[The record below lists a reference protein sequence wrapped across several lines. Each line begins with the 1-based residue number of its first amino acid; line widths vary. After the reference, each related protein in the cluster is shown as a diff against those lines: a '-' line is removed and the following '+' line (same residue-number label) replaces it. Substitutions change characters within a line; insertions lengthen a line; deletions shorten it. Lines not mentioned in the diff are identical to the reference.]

1 MYELLF
7 FLLGLIIGVLSGI
20 TFICMYKIESFSGNK
35 LEEKNIIKNEKKKN

>member
-20 TFICMYKIESFSGNK
+20 TFICIYKIDSFSSEHLKNK
-35 LEEKNIIKNEKKKN
+35 KEIKNEKKNN